1 MFDRILFPTD
11 GSDGADAVLAHAL
24 DLAHASEAEL
34 HVLHVADTTEY
45 SLVRIEEEVVDVQA
59 QAGVDVVDAAVERA
73 EARGIE
79 AVGQVVR
86 GQPYRSILAYA
97 DEHGVDLLVM
107 PTHSRRD
114 LGEVVLGSTT
124 DRVVRRAD
132 VPVLTVRP
140 EIADEVA
147 YPYRSILVPT
157 DGSDGATLALERAL
171 DLAVADDARLHLLS
185 VVETD
190 LLDAIPG
197 LGPDGPLE
205 ERARSAVDRA
215 RSRAG
220 DAGVEVRATVE
231 EGASV
236 SRTIATYAEANGVDL
251 VVMGT
256 HGRSGLDRYLIG
268 SVAERL
274 LRITPAPVMT
284 VRPPDEGSSR

>member
-24 DLAHASEAEL
+24 DMADAIGGEL

-45 SLVRIEEEVVDVQA
+45 SLVRIGEEVLDVQER
-59 QAGVDVVDAAVERA
+59 AGVDIVDAAVERA
-73 EARGIE
+73 EARGVAAI
-79 AVGQVVR
+79 GQVVR
-86 GQPYRSILAYA
+86 GQPYSSILTYA
-97 DEHGVDLLVM
+97 DEHGIDLLIM
-107 PTHSRRD
+107 PTHGRRD

-124 DRVVRRAD
+124 DRIVRRAD

-140 EIADEVA
+140 EIADETV

-157 DGSDGATLALERAL
+157 DGSEGATRAL
-171 DLAVADDARLHLLS
+171 QQALDIALGAGAQLHVLAVL
-185 VVETD
+185 ETD

-197 LGPDGPLE
+197 IGRDGTLE
-205 ERARSAVDRA
+205 ARVRSVVEEA
-215 RSRAG
+215 RSRAEG
-220 DAGVEVRATVE
+220 ADVEVRTTVE
-231 EGASV
+231 EGSSV
-236 SRTIATYAEANGVDL
+236 SGTIATYVEGNDIDL
-251 VVMGT
+251 VVVGT

-274 LRITPAPVMT
+274 LRIAPAPVMT